1 MIITVSSAI
10 DKLVMVYHS
19 LALELFPD
27 AITACPLKIIMDCI
41 EASYTIPDLHIY
53 PIRKRELTRGRQSP
67 ECGIND
73 NQTKDNSHYDVL
85 ARVNRS

>member
-27 AITACPLKIIMDCI
+27 VLFTISLSARLNSSDMKCI
-41 EASYTIPDLHIY
+41 LHTNILQGWY
-53 PIRKRELTRGRQSP
+53 L
-67 ECGIND
+67 
-73 NQTKDNSHYDVL
+73 
-85 ARVNRS
+85 

>member
-27 AITACPLKIIMDCI
+27 ECLRVRLFLT
-41 EASYTIPDLHIY
+41 HIL
-53 PIRKRELTRGRQSP
+53 PSW
-67 ECGIND
+67 
-73 NQTKDNSHYDVL
+73 
-85 ARVNRS
+85 